1 MGGHAAR
8 AMMMAGHSA
17 IHVMAAN
24 KNVTVDSLS
33 KSGLRWRVGVGA
45 ARLACYR
52 TTRKSVLA
60 CKGRSQPQSR
70 RIHRR
75 SAPAGRRVTVIR
87 RLIEDKEA
95 QLRETHTR
103 EGDEPSMQPPSQV
116 APNGPQGQT
125 IGPNGSDCGCS
136 DLDLDTP
143 KQSGNGQG
151 NRPFA
156 PHLTH
161 GMFPQTTPAPLAT
174 LGQAL
179 GTGWSNIRTASHT
192 TQTMSTSTC
201 TGK

>member
-1 MGGHAAR
+1 MWE
-8 AMMMAGHSA
+8 
-17 IHVMAAN
+17 
-24 KNVTVDSLS
+24 
-33 KSGLRWRVGVGA
+33 LRYP
-45 ARLACYR
+45 ARLACCR
-52 TTRKSVLA
+52 TTRISVKA

-75 SAPAGRRVTVIR
+75 SAPARRRVTVIR

-103 EGDEPSMQPPSQV
+103 EGDEASMQTPSQV

-161 GMFPQTTPAPLAT
+161 GVTPQTTPAPLAT

>member
-1 MGGHAAR
+1 M
-8 AMMMAGHSA
+8 
-17 IHVMAAN
+17 
-24 KNVTVDSLS
+24 
-33 KSGLRWRVGVGA
+33 
-45 ARLACYR
+45 
-52 TTRKSVLA
+52 
-60 CKGRSQPQSR
+60 
-70 RIHRR
+70 
-75 SAPAGRRVTVIR
+75 IR

-161 GMFPQTTPAPLAT
+161 GVTPQTTPAPLAT

-179 GTGWSNIRTASHT
+179 GTGWSNIRTALHT